1 MNKRK
6 KMFLD
11 YKTSENLDLIKRL
24 QEYYAVKDIDDGKNY
39 LKIFNDL
46 YVSKEKYT
54 LNYIAYKFFVSFN
67 TLQNYIKMFN
77 ELAQKLSNVK

>member
-24 QEYYAVKDIDDGKNY
+24 QEYYAVKDIDDSKNY
-39 LKIFNDL
+39 LEIFNDL
-46 YVSKEKYT
+46 YVSKEK
-54 LNYIAYKFFVSFN
+54 
-67 TLQNYIKMFN
+67 
-77 ELAQKLSNVK
+77 